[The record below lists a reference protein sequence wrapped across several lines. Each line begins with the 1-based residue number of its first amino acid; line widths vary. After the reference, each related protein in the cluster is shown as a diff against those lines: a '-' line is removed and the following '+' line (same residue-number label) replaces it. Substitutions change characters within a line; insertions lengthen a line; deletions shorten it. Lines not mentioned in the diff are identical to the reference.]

1 MIRLI
6 IFDWDGTIAIGA
18 AEGYLNCY
26 RETLKKLNLDFSG
39 REAEIRNLITT
50 GPTHIQELAILFK
63 TKPELVDKARKIYE
77 AELVSDSLLKYVR
90 IIPGTGALLA
100 RLKEKYVLAVTTGT
114 MHAVVEAVL
123 KKFNLPN
130 VFGQILTHHDLPDI
144 KLAKPNAYM
153 AEQILHRQN
162 IRPEEAIVVGDG
174 SWDVGMAVSAGIIPV
189 AVLTGY
195 LKAAEAR
202 NLGAKFVIPDVT
214 HLEGVLNQLLTD

>member
-26 RETLKKLNLDFSG
+26 REMFNRLNLDFKQYEAKT
-39 REAEIRNLITT
+39 RELIAI
-50 GPTHIQELAILFK
+50 GPTHVQELAVLFK
-63 TKPELVDKARKIYE
+63 EKPGLIDKARKIYE

-100 RLKEKYVLAVTTGT
+100 RLKAKYILAVTTGT
-114 MHAVVEAVL
+114 MRAVVEAVL

-153 AEQILHRQN
+153 AEQILSRQN

-174 SWDVGMAVSAGIIPV
+174 SWDVGMAVNAGITPV
-189 AVLTGY
+189 VVLTGY
-195 LKAAEAR
+195 LTETKAKE
-202 NLGAKFVIPDVT
+202 LGAKFVIPDVT
-214 HLEGVLNQLLTD
+214 HLEGVLNQL